1 MDVDLTRLNLVDLN
15 QLLTK
20 SEMELQE
27 ALLDGKSWQESKD
40 VRDFITALRVAIHR
54 ATYPKDT
61 TDIGQIRM
69 KLMLSP
75 ELQY

>member
-1 MDVDLTRLNLVDLN
+1 MDIDLTRLNLEDLN

-20 SEMELQE
+20 SEMDLQV
-27 ALLDGKSWQESKD
+27 ALLDGKTWHESKD
-40 VRDFITALRVAIHR
+40 LRDFIIALRVAIHR
-54 ATYPKDT
+54 ATCSNNT

-75 ELQY
+75 EFQ